1 MFVRTHSSRPGGWCF
16 YNLRGLD
23 FQSFVENSYQHMKRT
38 VLFVLSS
45 QWEGLPTV
53 LVEAMACGCPVV
65 ATDCPSGPREILAGG
80 EYGILVPPKDP
91 EKLAQGILQVLE
103 NRDLQRELSERGKQ
117 RALDFTVEKAVEEYV
132 RLIERC
138 CRSGDSLG

>member
-1 MFVRTHSSRPGGWCF
+1 MVVGFVDKRFEGDFRRSYGLWMSGGFHRLPLRTEGDPQR
-16 YNLRGLD
+16 RG
-23 FQSFVENSYQHMKRT
+23 VW
-38 VLFVLSS
+38 V
-45 QWEGLPTV
+45 
-53 LVEAMACGCPVV
+53 
-65 ATDCPSGPREILAGG
+65 
-80 EYGILVPPKDP
+80 LVPPKDP